1 MLLGKIQSG
10 KTKTFL
16 GAIALAFDN
25 GFDAAI
31 ILTKGTRAL
40 TRQTLARM
48 HRDFARFRDNDQLQI
63 HDIMNIPDGLTGYEL
78 SQKIVIIAKK
88 QVDNL
93 ERLEVL
99 FRDRYPQLRG
109 KRVLIVDDEVL
120 RRQDRRRFH
129 LEDVL
134 TAPTIAILR
143 DAICNF
149 LVGGVIRRDWMS
161 LRREGD

>member
-93 ERLEVL
+93 ERL
-99 FRDRYPQLRG
+99 
-109 KRVLIVDDEVL
+109 
-120 RRQDRRRFH
+120 
-129 LEDVL
+129 
-134 TAPTIAILR
+134 T
-143 DAICNF
+143 
-149 LVGGVIRRDWMS
+149 
-161 LRREGD
+161 